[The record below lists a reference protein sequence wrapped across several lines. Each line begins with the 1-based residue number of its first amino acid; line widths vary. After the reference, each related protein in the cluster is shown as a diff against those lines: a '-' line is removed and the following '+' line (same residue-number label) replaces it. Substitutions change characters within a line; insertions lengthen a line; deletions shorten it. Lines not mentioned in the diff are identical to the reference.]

1 MVAGEGRGGRG
12 EGMDWEFGISRC
24 KLLYIEW
31 IKNKV
36 LLYSTGN
43 CTQYFVITCKG
54 KEPEKEYLSIYISIC
69 PSIYLNHCAVHIKLT
84 QHCKSTILQIKKL
97 MKKSGRVFLLI
108 GSHGLLITMTTWLS
122 CYTRVSSEWKPCP
135 VLLIKAVRL
144 QSLELSHAQPQRG
157 CCFRLCSVLLHDLFV

>member
-1 MVAGEGRGGRG
+1 MCNLKKMIQMNLFTKQKQTHSYRKQIYGYQRGKGEGRINQ
-12 EGMDWEFGISRC
+12 EFGISRC

-108 GSHGLLITMTTWLS
+108 GSHGLLITMTT
-122 CYTRVSSEWKPCP
+122 
-135 VLLIKAVRL
+135 
-144 QSLELSHAQPQRG
+144 
-157 CCFRLCSVLLHDLFV
+157 